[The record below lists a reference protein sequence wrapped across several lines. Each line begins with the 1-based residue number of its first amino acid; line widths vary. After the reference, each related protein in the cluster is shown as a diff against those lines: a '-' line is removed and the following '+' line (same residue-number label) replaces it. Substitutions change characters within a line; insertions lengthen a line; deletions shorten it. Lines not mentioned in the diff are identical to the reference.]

1 MKLSKKLIISFIF
14 TITIAIFITSFMAN
28 TMINKRFDSYLIE
41 EQNIKFEKIKD
52 QISIL
57 LSEKDSDIS
66 YEDISYFA
74 ASEDIYIEIMDAD
87 NNVLYQSNN
96 MHHGGMM
103 GNMMKHHMKMKGNG
117 KYVEKTYELM
127 NEGRTIGSLIIGYI
141 DNSYLTESALIFK
154 DTLSAAFAISGI
166 ITIIVGFIV
175 SIFLSKGLTS
185 PLVNITNTA
194 NEMRLGKLSSRSQIQ
209 TNTSELKELSKSI
222 DYLGETLEKQ
232 ESLRKKYASDI
243 AHELRTPLTTLK
255 SYLEAVIDGV
265 WEVNDQYLLILME
278 EVNRLNK
285 LVDDLR
291 FTFEHSETQAIINKT
306 KFNLSQ
312 EIENIVSTFKPI
324 YNSKNYSLKLSTEKD
339 IDVLMDKDKLKQIL
353 YNLLSNS
360 IRFLRDNGKVTVS
373 LSKEGNL
380 AKIIVE
386 DNGIGIK
393 EEDLPHLFERFYRAD
408 ISRNKETGGT
418 GLGLSIVKNLVELHG
433 GKISVDSEYGK
444 GTKFTIMLPL
454 HQ

>member
-194 NEMRLGKLSSRSQIQ
+194 NDMRLGKLNSRSQIQ

-433 GKISVDSEYGK
+433 GNISVDSEYGK

>member
-1 MKLSKKLIISFIF
+1 MKLSRKLILSFTF
-14 TITIAIFITSFMAN
+14 TILIAIFITSFMAN

-41 EQNIKFEKIKD
+41 EQNIKFEKIRD
-52 QISIL
+52 EISIL
-57 LSEKDSDIS
+57 LSEKVSNIS
-66 YEDISYFA
+66 YEDISYLA

-433 GKISVDSEYGK
+433 GNISVDSEYGK